1 MKKFKFKYD
10 DIFNQVI
17 SMSFNPKLQNSI
29 LYEEDT
35 LPNNYG
41 VIKAREA
48 LDKVHNGEKEY
59 KPEFIKEMAEIRE
72 EKPVRVSGYD
82 DLFDDE

>member
-35 LPNNYG
+35 LPNSEIPSLHIANNPRTLRFG
-41 VIKAREA
+41 VLGLKLVIAFSTA
-48 LDKVHNGEKEY
+48 L
-59 KPEFIKEMAEIRE
+59 
-72 EKPVRVSGYD
+72 
-82 DLFDDE
+82 LLL

>member
-1 MKKFKFKYD
+1 
-10 DIFNQVI
+10 
-17 SMSFNPKLQNSI
+17 MSFNPKLQNSI
-29 LYEEDT
+29 LYEEGT
-35 LPNNYG
+35 LPKDFG
-41 VIKAREA
+41 TIKAREA
-48 LDKVHNGEKEY
+48 LEKVHNGEKEY